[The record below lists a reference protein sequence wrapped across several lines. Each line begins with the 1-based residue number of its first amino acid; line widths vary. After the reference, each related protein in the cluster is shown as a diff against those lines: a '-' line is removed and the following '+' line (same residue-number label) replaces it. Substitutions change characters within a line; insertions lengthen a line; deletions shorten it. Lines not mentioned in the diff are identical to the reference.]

1 MNTDVSK
8 VIKSQLESV
17 EEAVKGVA
25 SLSGKVDELANEL
38 HAHGR
43 LSIDQLTMFK
53 SATEDTHK
61 LLEGLIRNSGK
72 IDEFI
77 NAGGEVTA
85 EIRGEVG
92 KLNAAV
98 AETTSSLN
106 LVLERFSGEVN
117 ASLDHVRKTSS
128 DLQSNF
134 AVAVGQLQ
142 ATLADTKRQLVETMD
157 SLTVSIGEVSSRSTA
172 ELGSAAQALLD
183 ATEIVRNRLEG
194 MPNAVETR
202 IFERVEPGMA
212 NFSSSL
218 VDGARS
224 VTEAATLVTS
234 EVAQVAK
241 KSSDE
246 LSNLVT
252 QHKSIIAEHEKV
264 SSSLQGFLN
273 NADEFVNMSKALET
287 NRALLIEIEKGL
299 SSRKASIVDRLDI
312 ALVGTGIGYLVGHF
326 VFGFENEEVLAVLA
340 APALAVLASEP
351 LVNALLRQFRNRGK
365 SQWTPPAPPT
375 A

>member
-38 HAHGR
+38 HVHGR
-43 LSIDQLTMFK
+43 LSIDQLTVFK
-53 SATEDTHK
+53 TATEDTHK

-77 NAGGEVTA
+77 STGGEVTA
-85 EIRGEVG
+85 EIRSEVG
-92 KLNAAV
+92 KLNEAV

-142 ATLADTKRQLVETMD
+142 ATLADTKRQLLETMD
-157 SLTVSIGEVSSRSTA
+157 SLTVSIGAVSSQFTA
-172 ELGSAAQALLD
+172 ELGSAAQALLG
-183 ATEIVRNRLEG
+183 ATEIVRNRLED

-212 NFSSSL
+212 NFLFSL
-218 VDGARS
+218 VDGART
-224 VTEAATLVTS
+224 VTEAATSVTS

-246 LSNLVT
+246 ISNLVT
-252 QHKSIIAEHEKV
+252 QHKSIIADHEKV

-273 NADEFVNMSKALET
+273 NAEDFVKMSKALET

-299 SSRKASIVDRLDI
+299 SSRKASIIDRFDI

-326 VFGFENEEVLAVLA
+326 VFGFKNEEVLATLA

-351 LVNALLRQFRNRGK
+351 LVNSLLRQFRNRGK
-365 SQWTPPAPPT
+365 SQWTPPAPPN
-375 A
+375 

>member
-43 LSIDQLTMFK
+43 LSIDQLTVFK

-61 LLEGLIRNSGK
+61 LLEGLIKNSGK

-92 KLNAAV
+92 KLNVAV
-98 AETTSSLN
+98 ADTTSSLN
-106 LVLERFSGEVN
+106 LVLERFAGEVN

-157 SLTVSIGEVSSRSTA
+157 SLTLSIGELTSRSTA

-183 ATEIVRNRLEG
+183 TTEQVRSRLAE
-194 MPNAVETR
+194 MPNSVETQ
-202 IFERVEPGMA
+202 ILERVEPGMVT
-212 NFSSSL
+212 FSSSL
-218 VDGARS
+218 VDGAKS

-234 EVAQVAK
+234 EVSQVAK

-246 LSNLVT
+246 ISNLVT
-252 QHKSIIAEHEKV
+252 QHKSIIADHERV

-273 NADEFVNMSKALET
+273 NAEDFVNMSKALET

-299 SSRKASIVDRLDI
+299 SSRKASIVDRFDI
-312 ALVGTGIGYLVGHF
+312 ALVGTGIGYLVGRF
-326 VFGFENEEVLAVLA
+326 AFGFENEELLAVLA
-340 APALAVLASEP
+340 APALAVLVSEP
-351 LVNALLRQFRNRGK
+351 IVNALLRQIRNRGK

>member
-202 IFERVEPGMA
+202 ILERVEPGMA

>member
-17 EEAVKGVA
+17 EEAVKAVA

-43 LSIDQLTMFK
+43 LSIDQLNVFK
-53 SATEDTHK
+53 TATEDTHK
-61 LLEGLIRNSGK
+61 LLDGLIRNSGK

-77 NAGGEVTA
+77 SAGSEVTT
-85 EIRGEVG
+85 EIRSEVG
-92 KLNAAV
+92 KLNAVV

-106 LVLERFSGEVN
+106 LDLERFFGEVN
-117 ASLDHVRKTSS
+117 ASLDYLRKTSS

-142 ATLADTKRQLVETMD
+142 ATLTDTKRQLLETMD
-157 SLTVSIGEVSSRSTA
+157 SLTVSIGELSSRSTA

-183 ATEIVRNRLEG
+183 ATEKVRNRLED

-202 IFERVEPGMA
+202 ILERVEPGMA
-212 NFSSSL
+212 KFSFSL
-218 VDGARS
+218 VEGARS
-224 VTEAATLVTS
+224 VSDAASSVTN
-234 EVAQVAK
+234 EVAKVAK

-246 LSNLVT
+246 ISNLVT
-252 QHKSIIAEHEKV
+252 QHKSIIADHEKV

-273 NADEFVNMSKALET
+273 NADDFVNMSKALET

-299 SSRKASIVDRLDI
+299 SSRKASIIDRFDI
-312 ALVGTGIGYLVGHF
+312 ALVGTGIGYLIGHF
-326 VFGFENEEVLAVLA
+326 VFGFKNEEVLATLA

-351 LVNALLRQFRNRGK
+351 LVNALLRLFRNRGK
-365 SQWTPPAPPT
+365 SQWTPPAPPS

>member
-117 ASLDHVRKTSS
+117 ASLDHLRKTSS

>member
-43 LSIDQLTMFK
+43 LSIDQLTVFK

-61 LLEGLIRNSGK
+61 LLEGLIKNSGK

-92 KLNAAV
+92 KLNVAV
-98 AETTSSLN
+98 ADTTSSLN
-106 LVLERFSGEVN
+106 LVLERFAGEVN

-157 SLTVSIGEVSSRSTA
+157 SLTLSIGELTSRSTA

-183 ATEIVRNRLEG
+183 TTEQVRSRLAE
-194 MPNAVETR
+194 MPNSVETQ
-202 IFERVEPGMA
+202 ILERVEPGMVT
-212 NFSSSL
+212 FSSSL
-218 VDGARS
+218 VDGAKS

-234 EVAQVAK
+234 EVSQVAK

-246 LSNLVT
+246 ISNLVT
-252 QHKSIIAEHEKV
+252 QHKSIIADHERV

-273 NADEFVNMSKALET
+273 NAEDFVNMSKALET

-299 SSRKASIVDRLDI
+299 SSRKASIVDRFDI
-312 ALVGTGIGYLVGHF
+312 ALVGTGIGYLVGRF
-326 VFGFENEEVLAVLA
+326 AFGFENEELLAVLA
-340 APALAVLASEP
+340 APALAVLVSEP
-351 LVNALLRQFRNRGK
+351 IVNALLRQIRNRGK

-375 A
+375 T